1 MTAPFRSSRP
11 DAWTMP
17 RQPMHASERLY
28 RHGRVQPMSY
38 RVDRP
43 GFIARLMGRER

>member
-17 RQPMHASERLY
+17 RQPMHASERWY
-28 RHGRVQPMSY
+28 RHGKVLPMED
-38 RVDRP
+38 DRP
-43 GFIARLMGRER
+43 GLIARLMGRGR